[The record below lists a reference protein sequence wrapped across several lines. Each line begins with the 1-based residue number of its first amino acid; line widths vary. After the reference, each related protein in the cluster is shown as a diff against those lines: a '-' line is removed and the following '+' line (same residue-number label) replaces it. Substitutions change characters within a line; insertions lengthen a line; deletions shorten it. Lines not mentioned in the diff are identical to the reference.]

1 MSIAYG
7 AADPSSEKPKRI
19 SVLIDANGL
28 VEKIFDPVVP
38 AEHPDE
44 VLAAL

>member
-7 AADPSSEKPKRI
+7 AATADSEKPKRI
-19 SVLIDANGL
+19 SALIGPEGKL
-28 VEKIFDPVVP
+28 LRIFDPVVP

-44 VLAAL
+44 VLGVL